1 MFWTFLIQNKLFKS
15 FSCEFFYLNC
25 LKSCGKI
32 WLTHRIFF
40 PVSWK
45 NFPKNHWEFIKTESE
60 NSKKICP
67 THRKRFFLWVGQI
80 FPVSW
85 TNFFR
90 VLTLSFY
97 WSCKQLFQ
105 LSCPSGL
112 LLAII
117 TYCYDSL
124 KFLEKSRKFEKAF
137 CWCYCS
143 GFTLF
148 GENLPRVIL
157 IFPSYLGWKK
167 GIS

>member
-1 MFWTFLIQNKLFKS
+1 MS
-15 FSCEFFYLNC
+15 
-25 LKSCGKI
+25 
-32 WLTHRIFF
+32 
-40 PVSWK
+40 
-45 NFPKNHWEFIKTESE
+45 
-60 NSKKICP
+60 NSQEKF
-67 THRKRFFLWVGQI
+67 FFLWVGQI

-167 GIS
+167 GISQTFRSLGLRPWLQKPFTRCPFFNLGNLEKSKLH